1 MISIGPVRLPR
12 DGTNFIMIEARDFV
26 DVAREA
32 GYTSY
37 AGVPCSFL
45 TPFFNFV
52 INDER
57 LSYISSA
64 NEGDAVATASGAA
77 VGGRRSLVMI
87 QNSGLGNTVSP
98 LTSLNHVFRI
108 PLLLICTHR
117 GAPDLQDEPQHELMG
132 RITGSLLE
140 TMQIPWEPFPIEP
153 GAIRAAWNR
162 ARGFIEREERPYAF
176 IMRRGTVAAHALD
189 PERRPPRGAASGKH
203 AEMVRQQPR
212 PSRSE
217 VLRCVLGRTPT
228 EGTAIIATTGYTGR
242 ELYALADRP
251 NQLYMV
257 GSMGCASSFGLGLAF
272 ARPDLRV
279 VILDGDGAALMRMGN
294 LATIGAYGGPNLIH
308 IVLDNE
314 AHDSTGAQATV
325 SASVSFARVAQAC
338 GYGASFAG
346 DNCDVIEALFDAVP
360 EGKPLFCHIKIRT
373 GTLPDL
379 PRPAVAPS
387 EVVRRLMSHIGSRF

>member
-1 MISIGPVRLPR
+1 MISIGPVRSPR
-12 DGTNFIMIEARDFV
+12 DGTDFIMIEARDFV
-26 DVAREA
+26 DVARAA

-45 TPFFNFV
+45 TPFINFV
-52 INDER
+52 INNER
-57 LSYISSA
+57 LRYISSA

-77 VGGRRSLVMI
+77 VGGQRSIVMI

-98 LTSLNHVFRI
+98 LTSLNYVFRI
-108 PLLLICTHR
+108 PLLLISTHR
-117 GAPDLQDEPQHELMG
+117 GAPDLQDEPQHRLMG

-140 TMQIPWEPFPIEP
+140 TMEIPWEPFPIEP
-153 GAIRAAWNR
+153 GAIRAALDR
-162 ARGFIEREERPYAF
+162 ARAFIEREERPYAF
-176 IMRRGTVAAHALD
+176 VMRKGTVAAHALD
-189 PERRPPRGAASGKH
+189 PERRPPRPAAPGTH
-203 AEMVRQQPR
+203 AEMLREQTW

-217 VLRCVLGRTPT
+217 VLHRVLERTPA
-228 EGTAIIATTGYTGR
+228 EGTVIIATTGYTGR
-242 ELYALADRP
+242 ELYTLADRP

-257 GSMGCASSFGLGLAF
+257 GSMGCASSFGLGLAL

-325 SASVSFARVAQAC
+325 SAGVSFAKIAQAC
-338 GYGASFAG
+338 GYGSSFAG
-346 DNCDVIEALFDAVP
+346 DQPDVVEALFDAVP
-360 EGKPLFCHIKIRT
+360 EGKPLFCHVKIRT
-373 GTLPDL
+373 GALPVL

-387 EVVRRLMSHIGSRF
+387 DVVRRLMSHIGSRF

>member
-1 MISIGPVRLPR
+1 MISIGPVHSPR
-12 DGTNFIMIEARDFV
+12 DGTDPIMIEGQDFV

-32 GYTSY
+32 GYTTY
-37 AGVPCSFL
+37 TGVPCSFL
-45 TPFFNFV
+45 TPFINFV

-77 VGGRRSLVMI
+77 VGGQRSIVMI

-98 LTSLNHVFRI
+98 LTSLNYVFRI

-117 GAPDLQDEPQHELMG
+117 GAPDLKDEPQHELMG

-140 TMQIPWEPFPIEP
+140 TMEIPWEPFPIEP
-153 GAIRAAWNR
+153 GAIRAAWDR
-162 ARGFIEREERPYAF
+162 ARAFIECKERPYVF
-176 IMRRGTVAAHALD
+176 VMRRGTVAAHALD
-189 PERRPPRGAASGKH
+189 PQRKPPRATAPGTH
-203 AEMVRQQPR
+203 VEMVREQPR

-217 VLRCVLGRTPT
+217 VLHRVLERTPA
-228 EGTAIIATTGYTGR
+228 EGTVIIATTGYTGR
-242 ELYALADRP
+242 ELYALGDRP

-257 GSMGCASSFGLGLAF
+257 GSMGCASSFGLGLAL

-279 VILDGDGAALMRMGN
+279 IILDGDGAALMRMGN

-325 SASVSFARVAQAC
+325 SASVSFAKIAQAC
-338 GYGASFAG
+338 GYGGSFTG
-346 DNCDVIEALFDAVP
+346 DQPDVIEALFDAVP
-360 EGKPLFCHIKIRT
+360 EGKPLFCHVKIRT
-373 GTLPDL
+373 GALPNL

>member
-1 MISIGPVRLPR
+1 MISIGPVRSPK
-12 DGTNFIMIEARDFV
+12 DGTDPIVIEAQDFV
-26 DVAREA
+26 DVARAA

-45 TPFFNFV
+45 TPFINFI

-77 VGGRRSLVMI
+77 VGGQRSIVMI

-117 GAPDLQDEPQHELMG
+117 GAPDLKDEPQHELMG

-140 TMQIPWEPFPIEP
+140 TMAIPWEPFPIEP
-153 GAIRAAWNR
+153 GAIRATWDR
-162 ARGFIEREERPYAF
+162 ARAFIEREERPYAF
-176 IMRRGTVAAHALD
+176 VMRRGTVAAHALD
-189 PERRPPRGAASGKH
+189 PERRPPRPTAPGTH
-203 AEMVRQQPR
+203 VEMVREQTR

-217 VLRCVLGRTPT
+217 VLHRVLERTPT
-228 EGTAIIATTGYTGR
+228 EGTVIIATTGYTGR

-257 GSMGCASSFGLGLAF
+257 GSMGCASSFGLGLAL

-325 SASVSFARVAQAC
+325 AASVSFAKIAQAC
-338 GYGASFAG
+338 GYGGSFTG
-346 DNCDVIEALFDAVP
+346 DQPDVIEALFDAVP
-360 EGKPLFCHIKIRT
+360 ESKPLFCHVKIRT
-373 GTLPDL
+373 GTLADL
-379 PRPAVAPS
+379 PRPALAPS
-387 EVVRRLMSHIGSRF
+387 EVVRRLMSHIGARF